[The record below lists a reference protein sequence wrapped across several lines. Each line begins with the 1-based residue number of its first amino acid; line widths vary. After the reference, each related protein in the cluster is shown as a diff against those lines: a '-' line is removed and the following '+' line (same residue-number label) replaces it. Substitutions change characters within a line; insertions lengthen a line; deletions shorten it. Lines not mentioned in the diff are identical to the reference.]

1 LVEWAESGL
10 ESPQGMGPL
19 AFKDIQDA
27 SQRIGAFVH
36 RTPVLTSS
44 YLDGLTGGRLFF
56 KCENLQKTGSFKAR
70 GAHNAVFMLEPGMA
84 ARGVVTHSSGNHA
97 AALSLAAR
105 RRGISARVVMPSNAP
120 AIKKAAVAGYGAVI
134 IECEPTLTSREATTS
149 ALVAATGAQLIHPY
163 DDHRVIAGQGTAALE
178 LLEDQPGLDCVLV
191 PVGGGGLLAGTA
203 IAAKGMRRGIKVIGV
218 EPEQA
223 DDACRSFRTGIR
235 VGSDSPVT
243 IADGLR
249 ASLGEKAFP
258 IVRQCVDDVVTVTE
272 SGIASAMR
280 LIWERMKVVVE
291 PSSAVPLAGILEGR
305 IAVEGRSVGII
316 LTGGNVALD
325 ALPWQGQARSPATP
339 ASPA

>member
-1 LVEWAESGL
+1 
-10 ESPQGMGPL
+10 MDPL
-19 AFKDIQDA
+19 AIKDIQDA
-27 SQRIGAFVH
+27 SQRIGAFIH

-44 YLDGLTGGRLFF
+44 HLDGLTGGRLFF
-56 KCENLQKTGSFKAR
+56 KCENLQRTGSFKAR

-134 IECEPTLTSREATTS
+134 IECEPTLTSREAATS
-149 ALVAATGAQLIHPY
+149 ALVAETGAQLIHPY

-191 PVGGGGLLAGTA
+191 GGGGLLAGTA
-203 IAAKGMRRGIKVIGV
+203 IAAKGMRRGIRVIGV

-235 VGSDSPVT
+235 VGIDAPVT

-249 ASLGEKAFP
+249 ASLGERTFP
-258 IVRQCVDDVVTVTE
+258 IVVQCVDDVVTVTE
-272 SGIASAMR
+272 AGIVNAMR
-280 LIWERMKVVVE
+280 LIWERMKILVE

-305 IAVEGRSVGII
+305 IAVAGRSVGII
-316 LTGGNVALD
+316 LTGGNVDLD
-325 ALPWQGQARSPATP
+325 ALPWILRTPSRVGRRRSGMLTQR
-339 ASPA
+339 